1 MNSNERDAIRTSYLL
16 EPQPSTNYAHKLI
29 QKIWD
34 VERFWI
40 RRSNPRV
47 ERVRAVEDKLTE
59 LQGQAPH
66 IERLLHLH
74 PKFSCLTI
82 ETWLLLV
89 MAQCELRV
97 TGTENLLVLA
107 MDAYLSGEPRES

>member
-1 MNSNERDAIRTSYLL
+1 MNSTERDAIRTSYLL
-16 EPQPSTNYAHKLI
+16 EPQPRTHYVHKLI

-34 VERFWI
+34 VEKFWI
-40 RRSNPRV
+40 RRSNPLV

-59 LQGQAPH
+59 LQGQAPYMG
-66 IERLLHLH
+66 RLLHLH

-82 ETWLLLV
+82 ETWLVLV

-97 TGTENLLVLA
+97 TGTENLMVLA
-107 MDAYLSGEPRES
+107 MDAYLSGEPCES